1 MKKFSK
7 IIALLLCLISCFS
20 LVACGDNSGPG
31 DNNGGTDSSKSIL
44 YIRYMNAGYGD
55 RWLTAAETRFEEM
68 YKDISF
74 ETGKVGVDIVLDPCV
89 TSATFQTDME
99 TQRDHIYVCEAYNQV
114 SYVAANVME
123 DLTAALTTSLGES
136 YGTDANGNPLPAY
149 TGETKSVY
157 EKMSVEEK
165 EYYVLKENGQDKIYA
180 IPYIDTANGQLSYDA
195 DVFEKYAL
203 YYKADNTMGAT
214 KEVGKATTV
223 KLGTGPD
230 GVEGT
235 ADDGLPRTY
244 DEFFAVC
251 RKMKSACGTTP
262 FIWCGNWV
270 PYVTELADNLARQ
283 NMGVAQHKAV
293 LNGMGTIDDYID
305 GAITYNASTKKYNYS
320 TKVQNLAAGNF
331 NDVYHSASIL
341 HAVDF
346 IYQII
351 QNNFVNKDNAFN
363 AAYSHEIA
371 QSDFFFGKKNS
382 DTDFGFLVD
391 GTWWYN
397 EAEKYIAQYEERV
410 ADRNTRNIQ
419 IMALPKANEATF
431 ERTKGQNVISGNY
444 INALTVKKGLTP
456 SQKLV
461 AETFIRFFCT
471 DESLAEY
478 TQIVSQPRGLQYTL
492 TEEQYN
498 KLSPFGKSLYG
509 VKSGDEKFGYQTYR
523 YLPVR
528 AGNQFFKENA
538 TKLKNGFMNSQ
549 PDGYSQMKD
558 VATAFNDNISKGLNG
573 LKYYNG
579 ILALNG

>member
-1 MKKFSK
+1 MKKFTK
-7 IIALLLCLISCFS
+7 FIALLLCLISCFS
-20 LVACGDNSGPG
+20 LVACGDDNDNSG
-31 DNNGGTDSSKSIL
+31 NNPSGSKSIL

-55 RWLTAAETRFEEM
+55 RWLTAAEKRFEKM
-68 YKDISF
+68 YENISF
-74 ETGKVGVDIVLDPCV
+74 ETGKTGVDIIIDPAQ
-89 TSATFQTDME
+89 TSATFLTDME
-99 TQRDHIYVCEAYNQV
+99 TQRDHIYFCEAYNQV

-136 YGTDANGNPLPAY
+136 YGVDANGNPLPAY
-149 TGETKSVY
+149 QGETKSVY
-157 EKMSVEEK
+157 EKMSVAEK
-165 EYYVLKENGQDKIYA
+165 EYYVLKENGQNKIYSV
-180 IPYIDTANGQLSYDA
+180 PYIDSANGALTYDA

-214 KEVGKATTV
+214 KGAGKATTV

-244 DEFFAVC
+244 SEFFAVC
-251 RKMKSACGTTP
+251 RKMKSACGTMP

-283 NMGVAQHKAV
+283 NMGVTQHKAV
-293 LNGMGTIDDYID
+293 LNGMGVIDDYID
-305 GAITYNASTKKYNYS
+305 GGITYNASQKTYNYTTKK
-320 TKVQNLAAGNF
+320 QNFAAGNF
-331 NDVYHSASIL
+331 NDVFHSASIL

-351 QNNFVNKDNAFN
+351 QGNYVDKNNAFN

-371 QSDFFFGKKNS
+371 QSDFFFGKHAA

-397 EAEKYIAQYEERV
+397 EAEKYILQYENRV
-410 ADRNTRNIQ
+410 ADRDTRNVQ
-419 IMALPKANEATF
+419 YMALPKADEATF
-431 ERTKGQNVISGNY
+431 ERTKGANVVSGNY
-444 INALTVKKGLTP
+444 INAITVKKGL
-456 SQKLV
+456 SAQKKLL
-461 AETFIRFFCT
+461 AETFVRFFCT

-478 TQIVSQPRGLQYTL
+478 NVIVSQPRGLDYKL
-492 TEEQYN
+492 TDEQYN
-498 KLSPFGKSLYG
+498 QLSPYGKSLYG
-509 VKSGDEKFGYQTYR
+509 VKSGDERYGYQTYQ

-538 TKLKNGFMNSQ
+538 TMLKVGFMTST
-549 PDGYSQMKD
+549 PSGYSQMKD
-558 VATAFNDNISKGLNG
+558 VATAFNDNISKGLNA
-573 LKYYNG
+573 LKYFNG
-579 ILALNG
+579 IIALNG